1 MHHADSSMV
10 MEDNVREFLEL
21 EKSIKRNVESA
32 ENERAIKV
40 NSLKGEEDHWIQGY
54 ENSKMAEFD
63 DYKRDVSSSFIINL
77 FVLIDDQR
85 PRQKKPRQY
94 R

>member
-1 MHHADSSMV
+1 MV

-21 EKSIKRNVESA
+21 EKSIKRSVESA